1 MMNSKLVSNRF
12 LIVVYSVTIF
22 LSAFLLFQVQPLIGK
37 FILPWFGGSPAVW
50 TTCMLVF
57 QVLLFAGYAYA
68 HLTTQYLTPRT
79 QTITHIV
86 LLLMAIC
93 TLPIAPDP
101 SWKPSDGNWPALR
114 IITLTTACIGLPYFI
129 LSSTGPLVQGWFSR
143 THAGLSPYRLY
154 ALSNVGSLLALISY
168 PFLIE
173 PVFATAV
180 QANLW
185 SLLFVIFALLC
196 GSIAYV
202 VYGASCAGS
211 NSTVG
216 PLDQPSAAMIE
227 RPTWGL
233 ASLWFGLAMTPSV
246 MLLATTN
253 QVCLDVAVIPF
264 LWVIPLALYLVTFI
278 LCFDSQ
284 RWYSRRAFMILAIV
298 LLYTTVYLMTKGS
311 NVSLIAQV
319 AVYFSALFCCCMVCH
334 GELVNLKPHPKYLTN
349 FFLTISAGG
358 ACGGVFVG
366 LLAPLLF
373 VSYFELQFGIVAF
386 ILLYLCL
393 RLREDKVR
401 LPLPAWSRP
410 LAAPIVL
417 IVVIALLALVNR
429 KMEGYLAVV
438 RNFYGVLRVEQVA
451 NKATGDSML
460 RMAHGRIEHG
470 SQFIEPNKQRNAT
483 AYYGENAGIG
493 QLLSRFRSDQPR
505 HIGIIGLGVGTLTA
519 YGKPADS
526 FKLYEI
532 NPEVVKLAETQF
544 SFLKNCPSQKTIVVG
559 DARLTLEH
567 EQAQHFD
574 VLVLDAFSGDA
585 IPVHLLTKEAFS
597 VFLKHLKPD
606 GVLACHISNLHFDL
620 QPVVR
625 GLAREFQLA
634 CVSRKSLP
642 DLRLATLPAHWMLL
656 ARDSKA
662 LADAVGAHAQSEP
675 VKAPIVW
682 TDDHSNL
689 FEVLW

>member
-1 MMNSKLVSNRF
+1 MKPQFASDRW
-12 LIVVYSVTIF
+12 LIVIYSATVF

-57 QVLLFAGYAYA
+57 QLLLFAGYAYA
-68 HLTTQYLTPRT
+68 HLTTQYLSPK
-79 QTITHIV
+79 QQALTHI
-86 LLLMAIC
+86 LLLLAAIC

-101 SWKPSDGNWPALR
+101 SWKPTDSTWPALR
-114 IITLTTACIGLPYFI
+114 IMLLTTACVGLPYFI

-168 PFLIE
+168 PFVIE
-173 PVFATAV
+173 PMFATIF
-180 QANLW
+180 QATIW
-185 SLLFVIFALLC
+185 SCLFIVFALLC
-196 GSIAYV
+196 GSIAYI
-202 VYGASCAGS
+202 VYRASLVS
-211 NSTVG
+211 
-216 PLDQPSAAMIE
+216 PMAAANQLAQTNAATLE
-227 RPTWGL
+227 CPTWGI

-284 RWYSRRAFMILAIV
+284 RWYSRRAFLIGASA
-298 LLYTTVYLMTKGS
+298 LLFTTVYLMTKGS
-311 NVSLIAQV
+311 NVSLIVQV
-319 AVYFSALFCCCMVCH
+319 TVYFAALFCCCMVCH
-334 GELVNLKPHPKYLTN
+334 GELVTLKPHPRYLTS

-358 ACGGVFVG
+358 ACGGVFVAVV
-366 LLAPLLF
+366 APLLF

-393 RLREDKVR
+393 RLREDNMR
-401 LPLPAWSRP
+401 WPLPAWSLP
-410 LAAPIVL
+410 LAAPTVMLVVL
-417 IVVIALLALVNR
+417 VVLAQLNR
-429 KMEGYLAVV
+429 KLEGYRAVV
-438 RNFYGVLRVEQVA
+438 RNFYGVLRVEQIA
-451 NKATGDSML
+451 NQANGQSML
-460 RMAHGRIEHG
+460 RMVHGRIEHG
-470 SQFIEPNKQRNAT
+470 SQFTEPDQQRIAT
-483 AYYGENAGIG
+483 TYYSPAAAIG
-493 QLLSRFRSDQPR
+493 QLMQGFRHDRPR
-505 HIGIIGLGVGTLTA
+505 RIGIIGLGVGTLTA
-519 YGKPADS
+519 YGKPDDS

-532 NPEVVKLAETQF
+532 NPDVVKLADSQF
-544 SFLKNCPSQKTIVVG
+544 SFLKNCPSEKTLVIG

-567 EQAQHFD
+567 EPAQHFD
-574 VLVLDAFSGDA
+574 ILVLDAFSGDA
-585 IPVHLLTKEAFS
+585 IPVHLLTKEAFA
-597 VFLKHLKPD
+597 VYLKHLQPD

-625 GLAREFQLA
+625 GLAQEFKFSCLA
-634 CVSRKSLP
+634 RTSPPNLQT
-642 DLRLATLPAHWMLL
+642 AALPAVWMLL
-656 ARDSKA
+656 ARDSA
-662 LADAVGAHAQSEP
+662 TLTSAVGAKNQLDQT
-675 VKAPIVW
+675 KKPIVW